1 MKLEITRIMK
11 SPEDFGACFLS
22 DRGENLETTAN

>member
-1 MKLEITRIMK
+1 MKLEITRIRK
-11 SPEDFGACFLS
+11 APKTSGLVFLS